1 MLSIHVLMCVD
12 CYYEEEHDEAYD
24 SQENDT
30 TPKKADCTRFMEVP
44 FNYSKRKYKTGN
56 V

>member
-1 MLSIHVLMCVD
+1 MCVD

-24 SQENDT
+24 SQANDT